1 MWEQLYLKIGY
12 KCKKKDQSR
21 ILHLSKNIQGI
32 VPYNSGKI
40 IHLLPGGK
48 RRKICYRKLKG
59 ETI

>member
-40 IHLLPGGK
+40 IHLLPDG
-48 RRKICYRKLKG
+48 
-59 ETI
+59 